1 MSAAIKFPRALK
13 ELRVHLC
20 QYGPASKGVRE
31 FIEQYYVELKTNNPK
46 FPILIR
52 ECSGVEPKLWARFE
66 FGKEKSLSL
75 KDLSSSDVLSKI
87 KSIAQ

>member
-1 MSAAIKFPRALK
+1 MSGAVKLSGALK

-20 QYGPASKGVRE
+20 QTSPSSKGVRE
-31 FIEQYYVELKTNNPK
+31 FIEKYYVELKTANPK

-66 FGKEKSLSL
+66 QGKEKAIAL
-75 KDLSSSDVLSKI
+75 KDLTASDVLTQI
-87 KSIAQ
+87 KSVSK